1 MNSEKPT
8 QEEQRNG
15 FRECKECGGILM
27 LEAGFEV
34 STTPCAQC
42 FQHVASREEFFSVG
56 GEILS
61 K

>member
-8 QEEQRNG
+8 LEEFQKG
-15 FRECKECGGILM
+15 YRECKMCGGLLL
-27 LEAGFEV
+27 LESGFEV

-42 FQHVASREEFFSVG
+42 CQHVASREEFFSVG

>member
-8 QEEQRNG
+8 QEEVQKG
-15 FRECKECGGILM
+15 YRECFTCKAILL

-42 FQHVASREEFFSVG
+42 CQHVASRDEFFSVG

>member
-8 QEEQRNG
+8 VEELQKGYRV
-15 FRECKECGGILM
+15 CKMCSGILM

-34 STTPCAQC
+34 NTTPCAQC
-42 FQHVASREEFFSVG
+42 CQHVASREEFFSVG
-56 GEILS
+56 REILG